1 MIRRAWALAF
11 IFFLSV
17 LPSFA
22 QTPPR
27 PTPSPVERMFSIR
40 GSLRFASNNTAA
52 EMIRVELK
60 KFTGETVALT
70 YTRSNGEFEFGT
82 LPTGQ
87 YIIAVDETGYEQI
100 EERVELLNTSRMGI
114 FLFLREPMQIRQ
126 QTAAEATVS
135 ARELALSSKA
145 ADALRK
151 GRREL
156 YDQNDPAGS
165 LQHFKKLTKEAPG
178 FYEAHY
184 YLGSALF
191 KLGRTRESE
200 ASLRK
205 AVEMSET
212 SGEVHSDSLL
222 ALAALL
228 SNDSRFSEAEA
239 VARKTLQA
247 NPDAWQGH
255 YELARALVGLNQL
268 EEAVDCLNIVYSK
281 RPDYPE
287 QYLLAANIFIRR
299 QDPYN
304 LLKAFDAY
312 LKVAPESTASVDIRH
327 RRESLVES
335 MTRAGLKIP
344 SDTPPQ

>member
-1 MIRRAWALAF
+1 MIRRARAF
-11 IFFLSV
+11 ASVFLLSA

-22 QTPPR
+22 QAPPR
-27 PTPSPVERMFSIR
+27 PTPAPAERMFSIR

-52 EMIRVELK
+52 EMIRIELK

-70 YTRSNGEFEFGT
+70 YTRSNGEFEFGS

-87 YIIAVDETGYEQI
+87 YIIAVDESGYEQL
-100 EERVELLNTSRMGI
+100 EERVEILNASRMGI
-114 FLFLREPMQIRQ
+114 FLFLREPVQIHQ
-126 QTAAEATVS
+126 PVSEAVVS
-135 ARELALSSKA
+135 ARELALSPKA
-145 ADALRK
+145 ADALHK

-156 YDQNDPAGS
+156 YDRNNPGGS
-165 LQHFKKLTKEAPG
+165 LKHFRNLAQEAPD

-184 YLGSALF
+184 YLGTALF
-191 KLGRTRESE
+191 KLDRTREAE
-200 ASLRK
+200 ASLRQ
-205 AVEMSET
+205 AIEMSEV
-212 SGEVHSDSLL
+212 SGEVHSDSVL

-228 SNDSRFSEAEA
+228 SNDSRFPEAEDF
-239 VARKTLQA
+239 ARKALQA
-247 NPDAWQGH
+247 DPEAWQGH
-255 YELARALVGLNQL
+255 YELARALVGRNRLK
-268 EEAVDCLNIVYSK
+268 EAVDCLNIVYTK

-312 LKVAPESTASVDIRH
+312 LKVVPEGATSEDIRK

-335 MTRAGLKIP
+335 MSRAGLKVP
-344 SDTPPQ
+344 SGPPPQ